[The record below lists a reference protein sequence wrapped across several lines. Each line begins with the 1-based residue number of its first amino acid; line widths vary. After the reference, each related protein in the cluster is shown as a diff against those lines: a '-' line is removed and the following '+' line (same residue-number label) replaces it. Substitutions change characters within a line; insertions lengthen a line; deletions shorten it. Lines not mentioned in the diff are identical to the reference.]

1 VKSLLDIFF
10 GMKDKNVTVFL
21 YGEKN
26 GAIYGRLIGAT
37 QDGVLIEGKSDGKD
51 FLECLPMT
59 SVQSIICYADQTD
72 SIVAGPIVVDSVESK
87 IRKILKNKIEGET
100 EYEYNEEDNTLTVEL
115 DGETILEGD
124 GDEITVHLESAL
136 EAAKELAIAMG
147 AKKILRDITLEE

>member
-1 VKSLLDIFF
+1 MLDILYQ
-10 GMKDKNVTVFL
+10 MKDKIVATLFL
-21 YGEKN
+21 YGNKDE
-26 GAIYGRLIGAT
+26 AITGGRLIGSS
-37 QDGVLIEGKSDGKD
+37 QDGVLIEGKTDSGRR
-51 FLECLPMT
+51 FVEFLPMT
-59 SVQSIICYADQTD
+59 SILTMRCYDDQTD

-124 GDEITVHLESAL
+124 GDEMTVHLESAL
-136 EAAKELAIAMG
+136 DAAKELAIAMG